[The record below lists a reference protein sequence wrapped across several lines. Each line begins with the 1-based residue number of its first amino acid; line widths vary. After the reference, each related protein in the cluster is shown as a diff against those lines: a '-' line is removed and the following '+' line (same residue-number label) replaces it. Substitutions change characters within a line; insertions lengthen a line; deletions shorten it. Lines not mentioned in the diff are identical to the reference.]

1 MTKPSG
7 LVFLFIDIGKYFRY
21 DFLEV
26 IAMLHS
32 FERNSEY
39 TVPSKPLPLV
49 AENSFLTKQ
58 PDAESLPVFE
68 EARELLPVPEWV
80 GHEDYLDAYW
90 TAWKLAF
97 GNLRKPEPGS
107 GFVSDFI
114 DTAFNNCLF
123 MWDSAFILMF
133 GKYGSRAF
141 DFQQTLD
148 NLYSHQHRDG
158 YICREIDT
166 FDGTDQFT
174 RFDPSSTGPEVL
186 PWSEWEYY
194 LNTGDA
200 DRLAKVFPPLMA
212 YHRWMREWHTWPDG
226 SYFSS
231 GLGCGMDNIPR
242 TQPGYHKKFSNGH
255 MVWVDAC
262 LQALFSCDLLIRM
275 ATVLGRDEFIPELE
289 TEKQNLESIINH
301 RLWDEKTGFY
311 YDQWKNG
318 EKNMVRHAGAFWA
331 MISGCASSD
340 QAERLVEHLN
350 DENGFKT
357 PNRVPALA
365 KDDPN
370 FSAVGSYWK
379 GGVWAPV
386 NYMVLRGLDRY
397 GYYRLGHE
405 IASDYLK
412 AILGVFKETGTFFE
426 NYAPEYVDGKPIPGD
441 PAKADFVGWT
451 GLGPITIL
459 FEYIFGIKP
468 DAHNRTILWD
478 VRLLEK
484 HGIDRYPFG
493 REGQLRLLCAE
504 RKDENEEPQI
514 TLESNVPVT
523 LEVVWGAEGQKQ
535 RKYVTSKGRTV
546 TK

>member
-1 MTKPSG
+1 MKHSFKQNAEYSLPYG
-7 LVFLFIDIGKYFRY
+7 LLPLVKENVFLDKQP
-21 DFLEV
+21 DD
-26 IAMLHS
+26 
-32 FERNSEY
+32 
-39 TVPSKPLPLV
+39 KPLPG
-49 AENSFLTKQ
+49 
-58 PDAESLPVFE
+58 FE
-68 EARELLPVPEWV
+68 DSVPLLPVPVWE
-80 GHEDYLDAYW
+80 GHDVYVDAYW
-90 TAWKLAF
+90 AAWKLAF

-114 DTAFNNCLF
+114 DTAFNDCLF

-133 GKYGSRAF
+133 GKYGSHAF
-141 DFQQTLD
+141 NFQQTLD
-148 NLYSHQHRDG
+148 NMYSHQHRDG
-158 YICREIDT
+158 YICREINT
-166 FDGTDQFT
+166 YNGTDQFT
-174 RFDPSSTGPEVL
+174 RFDPSATGPEVL

-242 TQPGYHKKFSNGH
+242 TEPGYLCKFSHGH

-262 LQALFSCDLLIRM
+262 MQALLSCDVLMRM
-275 ATVLGRDEFIPELE
+275 ASVLDRDEFIPELE
-289 TEKQNLESIINH
+289 AEKKLLEDVVEH
-301 RLWDEKTGFY
+301 RLWDQETGFY

-318 EKNMVRHAGAFWA
+318 QKNMVRHVGAFWA
-331 MISGCASSD
+331 LLAGCASEE
-340 QAERLVEHLN
+340 QAARLVEHLN

-357 PNRVPALA
+357 PNRIPSLSKDHPDFCAL
-365 KDDPN
+365 
-370 FSAVGSYWK
+370 GGYWR
-379 GGVWAPV
+379 GGVWPPT
-386 NYMVLRGLDRY
+386 NYMVMRGLDRY
-397 GYYRLGHE
+397 GYYGLAHE
-405 IASDYLK
+405 IATDFLNAVIS
-412 AILGVFKETGTFFE
+412 VFLDTGTFHE
-426 NYAPEYVDGKPIPGD
+426 TYAPEFVDGKAAPGD
-441 PAKADFVGWT
+441 LAEPDFVGWT

-468 DAHNRTILWD
+468 DAHNQTILWD

-484 HGIDRYPFG
+484 HGIERYSFG
-493 REGQLRLLCAE
+493 RDGQLRLLCAE